1 MATER
6 SLHSSHSPQRNA
18 QASTVRTLPIY
29 EALLQKGRLMQ
40 EHRERLQQEAI
51 EREMREVRPAP
62 RVAGQRIEDRLLQR
76 AKEKHELE
84 EKAGQVRAE
93 REAEDLA
100 VIAPFHP
107 HISAH
112 ALATKS
118 RYKEPPPDRAAW
130 RARRLAELAQMCQ
143 SSGAEVLEELQD
155 VPSINPRSA
164 KLAALRKAREGLD
177 GVPVPD
183 ALLISEHRR
192 RLAQWQAAEAER
204 EARSHAVPSI
214 TRHAA
219 RMRRVGS
226 VGDRLHAESYEV
238 ALRRLQ
244 REVAWRE
251 AHTPFQPLVTPL
263 GAVTA
268 PRYQREGD
276 TVAHTRTLEGS
287 RILSRQNW
295 VPRDSFQ
302 PSINPVSAAIAQ
314 RLPETAMERLCRPS
328 AVHSL
333 SSYVDPTS
341 FTDASGVSPSPSI
354 AARSQTRSC
363 LLRTPSA
370 HQQHGAVLNT
380 PSSTLGALP
389 SSVVASLDAY
399 ERRRQRRLEA
409 LRKEQVEHEQR
420 ECTFQPQINAHSSSL
435 TGAFASASGQRGPSA
450 VARRSGEWQQQRERH
465 LETMRQ
471 WQAERAAAEQTM
483 ATRVRSGARTAAPSS
498 SPLSYSIYGGDG
510 TPWGVEEYLARQQLA
525 RAMRQRAQEAL
536 ERQSVSVDGR
546 DRPSSSS
553 APPPVSK
560 QMGLDHRVRSSSMLS
575 RRPSPIRSLRPAVP
589 ASQEVA
595 IAHMFASAEEA
606 SSDGGWRCWKGGEHV
621 MRAAAASLLVDDD
634 APYHDSRPI
643 ARLPLDDDGTA
654 VLPLPQA
661 VQYATESDSVSLLLS
676 SDAEEKPSNETG
688 KEATWMELRKS
699 SHSTQPANH
708 SGTHTSYHDS
718 HHGTRRSSASRADG
732 GSPHDPRTPLT
743 HCTSS
748 VDKRH
753 IERLARPRGA
763 QGSVI
768 RPAEPNYGRLLNFTE
783 EEEQEKGRAQ
793 QHCRKSPRTRPSPI
807 TPSLEQT
814 QPTGSR
820 PPPSRPESNHHTAV
834 ANVALPASQKACYE
848 KLAAPKKC
856 PAASAVDGGAP
867 PSRTSSTAD
876 GGTPASLTSSTA
888 AAPRRDSSKTFDRL
902 AVPKKPVAA
911 RCEEAV
917 PLLERRLRSHSLY
930 ARVLTPPQHDLY
942 LQCLSRPKNRSA
954 SSHRDP
960 CAPVEPNLHIPQK
973 RYYGGTTVISV
984 SPGTPTSTGLPL
996 PSPHAGGRRNSR
1008 VPSASWEAVASYA
1021 ERRPS
1026 SKASCFLPPSS
1037 CAECGTALPQQTY
1050 TVPSQPTLSSAAALH
1065 EVMVEQVGVIPHQP
1079 LPAAPAANGDGLMQ
1093 VQSAPAKITG
1103 SKPPIVVRTRRYV
1116 PPSEEQDAEAAGQ
1129 SASRAAKQ
1137 ESPAA
1142 PAPEPVEAV
1151 RRRTAIPTVP
1161 TETTTT
1167 PALEKEKPKM
1177 ADTTPP
1183 ETPAR
1188 AMPAP
1193 VAVQAIKRAPPLLPS
1208 VPTYHVG
1215 DLQKTD
1221 PCSMLG
1227 TSSTRTLAPG
1237 SSTSA
1242 SAVSALPSDKVA
1254 TATPQA
1260 VAVAENGTVDAAS
1273 ASAMEDVHAIPTPPS
1288 SDKKKLRKITHR
1300 KPNSAKPE
1308 VLRDADF
1315 ACQLEVLPGTRHA
1328 VSIKKPYTLAKPTV
1342 KALSPKSRWAH

>member
-1 MATER
+1 MPHCLQSESQGDAPFRMGFMSARERAGSGMATER

-62 RVAGQRIEDRLLQR
+62 RVAVSPAPLPVEAPRSARRLPPKGQRIEDRLLQR

-621 MRAAAASLLVDDD
+621 MRVD
-634 APYHDSRPI
+634 APH
-643 ARLPLDDDGTA
+643 
-654 VLPLPQA
+654 
-661 VQYATESDSVSLLLS
+661 S
-676 SDAEEKPSNETG
+676 SFS
-688 KEATWMELRKS
+688 
-699 SHSTQPANH
+699 
-708 SGTHTSYHDS
+708 
-718 HHGTRRSSASRADG
+718 RSS
-732 GSPHDPRTPLT
+732 
-743 HCTSS
+743 
-748 VDKRH
+748 
-753 IERLARPRGA
+753 
-763 QGSVI
+763 
-768 RPAEPNYGRLLNFTE
+768 
-783 EEEQEKGRAQ
+783 
-793 QHCRKSPRTRPSPI
+793 
-807 TPSLEQT
+807 
-814 QPTGSR
+814 
-820 PPPSRPESNHHTAV
+820 
-834 ANVALPASQKACYE
+834 
-848 KLAAPKKC
+848 
-856 PAASAVDGGAP
+856 
-867 PSRTSSTAD
+867 
-876 GGTPASLTSSTA
+876 
-888 AAPRRDSSKTFDRL
+888 
-902 AVPKKPVAA
+902 
-911 RCEEAV
+911 
-917 PLLERRLRSHSLY
+917 RS
-930 ARVLTPPQHDLY
+930 
-942 LQCLSRPKNRSA
+942 
-954 SSHRDP
+954 
-960 CAPVEPNLHIPQK
+960 
-973 RYYGGTTVISV
+973 
-984 SPGTPTSTGLPL
+984 
-996 PSPHAGGRRNSR
+996 
-1008 VPSASWEAVASYA
+1008 
-1021 ERRPS
+1021 
-1026 SKASCFLPPSS
+1026 
-1037 CAECGTALPQQTY
+1037 
-1050 TVPSQPTLSSAAALH
+1050 
-1065 EVMVEQVGVIPHQP
+1065 
-1079 LPAAPAANGDGLMQ
+1079 
-1093 VQSAPAKITG
+1093 
-1103 SKPPIVVRTRRYV
+1103 
-1116 PPSEEQDAEAAGQ
+1116 
-1129 SASRAAKQ
+1129 
-1137 ESPAA
+1137 
-1142 PAPEPVEAV
+1142 
-1151 RRRTAIPTVP
+1151 
-1161 TETTTT
+1161 
-1167 PALEKEKPKM
+1167 
-1177 ADTTPP
+1177 
-1183 ETPAR
+1183 
-1188 AMPAP
+1188 
-1193 VAVQAIKRAPPLLPS
+1193 
-1208 VPTYHVG
+1208 
-1215 DLQKTD
+1215 
-1221 PCSMLG
+1221 
-1227 TSSTRTLAPG
+1227 
-1237 SSTSA
+1237 
-1242 SAVSALPSDKVA
+1242 
-1254 TATPQA
+1254 
-1260 VAVAENGTVDAAS
+1260 
-1273 ASAMEDVHAIPTPPS
+1273 
-1288 SDKKKLRKITHR
+1288 
-1300 KPNSAKPE
+1300 
-1308 VLRDADF
+1308 
-1315 ACQLEVLPGTRHA
+1315 
-1328 VSIKKPYTLAKPTV
+1328 
-1342 KALSPKSRWAH
+1342 

>member
-1 MATER
+1 MPT
-6 SLHSSHSPQRNA
+6 HFSSS
-18 QASTVRTLPIY
+18 
-29 EALLQKGRLMQ
+29 
-40 EHRERLQQEAI
+40 
-51 EREMREVRPAP
+51 
-62 RVAGQRIEDRLLQR
+62 
-76 AKEKHELE
+76 
-84 EKAGQVRAE
+84 
-93 REAEDLA
+93 
-100 VIAPFHP
+100 
-107 HISAH
+107 
-112 ALATKS
+112 
-118 RYKEPPPDRAAW
+118 
-130 RARRLAELAQMCQ
+130 
-143 SSGAEVLEELQD
+143 
-155 VPSINPRSA
+155 
-164 KLAALRKAREGLD
+164 KLA
-177 GVPVPD
+177 
-183 ALLISEHRR
+183 
-192 RLAQWQAAEAER
+192 
-204 EARSHAVPSI
+204 
-214 TRHAA
+214 
-219 RMRRVGS
+219 
-226 VGDRLHAESYEV
+226 
-238 ALRRLQ
+238 
-244 REVAWRE
+244 
-251 AHTPFQPLVTPL
+251 
-263 GAVTA
+263 
-268 PRYQREGD
+268 
-276 TVAHTRTLEGS
+276 
-287 RILSRQNW
+287 
-295 VPRDSFQ
+295 
-302 PSINPVSAAIAQ
+302 
-314 RLPETAMERLCRPS
+314 
-328 AVHSL
+328 
-333 SSYVDPTS
+333 
-341 FTDASGVSPSPSI
+341 
-354 AARSQTRSC
+354 SQ
-363 LLRTPSA
+363 
-370 HQQHGAVLNT
+370 
-380 PSSTLGALP
+380 
-389 SSVVASLDAY
+389 
-399 ERRRQRRLEA
+399 
-409 LRKEQVEHEQR
+409 
-420 ECTFQPQINAHSSSL
+420 
-435 TGAFASASGQRGPSA
+435 
-450 VARRSGEWQQQRERH
+450 
-465 LETMRQ
+465 
-471 WQAERAAAEQTM
+471 
-483 ATRVRSGARTAAPSS
+483 
-498 SPLSYSIYGGDG
+498 
-510 TPWGVEEYLARQQLA
+510 
-525 RAMRQRAQEAL
+525 
-536 ERQSVSVDGR
+536 
-546 DRPSSSS
+546 
-553 APPPVSK
+553 
-560 QMGLDHRVRSSSMLS
+560 
-575 RRPSPIRSLRPAVP
+575 
-589 ASQEVA
+589 
-595 IAHMFASAEEA
+595 
-606 SSDGGWRCWKGGEHV
+606 
-621 MRAAAASLLVDDD
+621 AAAASLLVDDD

-1208 VPTYHVG
+1208 VPVEVSAPKGVVQTTKRVPPAPAATAVTPAPQRPIT
-1215 DLQKTD
+1215 LETSKRQTPA
-1221 PCSMLG
+1221 PCSAPV
-1227 TSSTRTLAPG
+1227 APG
-1237 SSTSA
+1237 PSRLEAPPQPAQVESAHIHPSPSSVS
-1242 SAVSALPSDKVA
+1242 VSALPSDKVA